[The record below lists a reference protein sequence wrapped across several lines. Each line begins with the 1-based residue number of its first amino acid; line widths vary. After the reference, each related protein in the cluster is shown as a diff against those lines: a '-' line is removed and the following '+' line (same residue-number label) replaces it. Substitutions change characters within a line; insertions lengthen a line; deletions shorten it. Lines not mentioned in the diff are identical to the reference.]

1 MHHLPHFAFRWSAAN
16 EIRATIAGLAALTG
30 SLEVRIHIHIQHFAE
45 CAINVGEVC
54 GSEELRNVGI
64 RELGCVE

>member
-1 MHHLPHFAFRWSAAN
+1 MSIQRRTARRSEAN

-30 SLEVRIHIHIQHFAE
+30 FIEIRIYIHIQLFAE

-64 RELGCVE
+64 RELDCVE